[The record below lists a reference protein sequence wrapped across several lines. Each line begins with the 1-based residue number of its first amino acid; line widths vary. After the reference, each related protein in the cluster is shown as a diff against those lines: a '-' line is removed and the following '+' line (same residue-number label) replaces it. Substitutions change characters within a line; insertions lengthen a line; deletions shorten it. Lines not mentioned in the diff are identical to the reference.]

1 MTDQLVTQTEAQI
14 IESVVIGGDLSKLT
28 PTQRVNYYRQV
39 CASLNLNPLTKPFD
53 YITLNNKLT
62 LYAKKDCTDQVRRN
76 NSISITKLERERIE
90 DAYVVTAYAQDKTG
104 RTDSSIGVVSIK
116 GLAGDAL
123 ANAMMKGETKAK
135 RRVTLSICGLGMMDE
150 SELETTPAQRV
161 IVAETGEIVEPK
173 PIPIHTPDA
182 DPSKVKPIT
191 KSEPAAASMTI
202 EFAEAE
208 YSETRKCSYGQLTNE
223 ELSNMANALTKVA
236 KRGENQER
244 KLQASK
250 MILAARQK
258 GRSIIAMT
266 AAEFEPEEPPEQGEL
281 I

>member
-1 MTDQLVTQTEAQI
+1 MTDQLATQTEAQI

-76 NSISITKLERERIE
+76 NGISITKLERERIE
-90 DAYVVTAYAQDKTG
+90 DAYVVTAYAQDKSG

-116 GLAGDAL
+116 GLVGDNL

-150 SELETTPAQRV
+150 SELETPPAQRV
-161 IVAETGEIVEPK
+161 IVAETGEIVEPTNGHSK
-173 PIPIHTPDA
+173 DA
-182 DPSKVKPIT
+182 DPAKLKPLA

-202 EFAEAE
+202 DFAEAE
-208 YSETRKCSYGQLTNE
+208 YSETRKCTYGQLTNE
-223 ELSNMANALTKVA
+223 ELSNMANALGKVA

-244 KLQASK
+244 KLQAAK
-250 MILAARQK
+250 MILAARQN
-258 GRSIIAMT
+258 GRSIVTMT